1 MERSFLYFLCTEN
14 MPYWHLLGLGSSPFI
29 PGEKSYLRKRGI
41 SMSKSNEQFSKN
53 LMEATG
59 PIMYNMT
66 NDYMF
71 RAILQKNKKVLKGL
85 ICSLLHLQPNEII
98 SVDIT
103 NPIELGTS
111 IEAKDFVLDIKVLL
125 NDSTLINL
133 EMQVENE
140 LNWKD
145 RSLVYLCRTFDQLYA
160 GDDYNV
166 AKPAIHIGFLCF
178 TPFKEYP
185 EFYARYRL
193 MNVKNYQVYSD
204 KFELRVVDLKN
215 IELAT
220 KEDKQYQIDHWA
232 SLFMAK
238 TWEDLKMIS
247 QENEFMQEA
256 TETLYELN
264 ADETIRQQCLARRDY
279 YRTQNSY
286 KKLIDEQAEKI
297 DEQAEKIDEQA
308 KEIEEQKQI
317 ILKLQEELKKKEK

>member
-1 MERSFLYFLCTEN
+1 MV
-14 MPYWHLLGLGSSPFI
+14 
-29 PGEKSYLRKRGI
+29 
-41 SMSKSNEQFSKN
+41 KSNEQFSKN
-53 LMEATG
+53 LLEATG
-59 PIMYNMT
+59 PILYNMT

-85 ICSLLHLQPNEII
+85 ICSLLHLQPNEIT

-103 NPIELGTS
+103 NPIELGAS
-111 IEAKDFVLDIKVLL
+111 IEAKDFVLDITVLL
-125 NDSTLINL
+125 NNNALINL
-133 EMQVENE
+133 EMQVQNE

-145 RSLVYLCRTFDQLYA
+145 RSLVYLCRSFDQLYV
-160 GDDYNV
+160 GEDYSV

-178 TPFKEYP
+178 TPFKDHP
-185 EFYARYRL
+185 EFYAKYKL
-193 MNVKNYQVYSD
+193 MNIKNHQVYSD
-204 KFELRVVDLKN
+204 KFELRVVDLKH

-220 KEDKQYQIDHWA
+220 EEDKQYQIDHWA

-256 TETLYELN
+256 KETLYELN

-279 YRTQNSY
+279 YRTQNNY

-297 DEQAEKIDEQA
+297 DKLEERVDEQAEKI
-308 KEIEEQKQI
+308 EEQKQL

>member
-1 MERSFLYFLCTEN
+1 MV
-14 MPYWHLLGLGSSPFI
+14 
-29 PGEKSYLRKRGI
+29 
-41 SMSKSNEQFSKN
+41 KSNEQFSKK

-85 ICSLLHLQPNEII
+85 ICSLLHLQPNEIT

-103 NPIELGTS
+103 NPIELGAS

-204 KFELRVVDLKN
+204 KFELRVVDLMH

-220 KEDKQYQIDHWA
+220 EEDKQYQIDHWA

-286 KKLIDEQAEKI
+286 KQLIEEQAEKI
-297 DEQAEKIDEQA
+297 EEQAREL
-308 KEIEEQKQI
+308 EEQKQL
-317 ILKLQEELKKKEK
+317 ILKLQEELKNKEK

>member
-1 MERSFLYFLCTEN
+1 MV
-14 MPYWHLLGLGSSPFI
+14 
-29 PGEKSYLRKRGI
+29 
-41 SMSKSNEQFSKN
+41 KSNEQFSKK

-85 ICSLLHLQPNEII
+85 ICSLLHLKPNEITM
-98 SVDIT
+98 VDIT
-103 NPIELGTS
+103 NPIELGSS
-111 IEAKDFVLDIKVLL
+111 IEAKDFVLDITVLL
-125 NDSTLINL
+125 NDNTLINL

-160 GDDYNV
+160 GDDYSI

-185 EFYARYRL
+185 EFYAKYKL
-193 MNVKNYQVYSD
+193 MNIKNHQVYSD
-204 KFELRVVDLKN
+204 KFELRVVDLMH

-220 KEDKQYQIDHWA
+220 EEDKQYQIDHWA

-256 TETLYELN
+256 TKTLYELN

-286 KKLIDEQAEKI
+286 KKLIDEQAKELDEKSEKIDKLEERVDEQAKELDEKSEKI
-297 DEQAEKIDEQA
+297 DEQAEKIEEQA
-308 KEIEEQKQI
+308 RELEEQKQL
-317 ILKLQEELKKKEK
+317 ILKLQEELKNKEK